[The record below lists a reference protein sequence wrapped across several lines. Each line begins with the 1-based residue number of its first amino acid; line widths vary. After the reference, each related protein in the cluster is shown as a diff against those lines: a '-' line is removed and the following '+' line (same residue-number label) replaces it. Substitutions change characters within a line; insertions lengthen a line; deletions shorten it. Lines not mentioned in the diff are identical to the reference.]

1 MRQNYKRLL
10 AALVLMSATQTS
22 SVVQAEGI
30 RLVGPSGEVQSS
42 PSYAEDIERALP
54 APPANTQPSRFFG
67 PTGENQTL
75 WSIASELRPS
85 RGVTVQQTLLAIYR
99 INPQAFENQNIHEL
113 IPGSRLRVPS
123 LEQVQSATTA
133 QAVAIMKAHE
143 AKLKQ
148 PKPTNRATPAQRV
161 TEQPKP
167 QIKVEPKPAAKPET
181 VAATEPKPTPK
192 TIPVIPAPPVTT
204 SPQGEKQ
211 VSALKDKLQGSQSE
225 LESLEA
231 KNHRL
236 RLMLSEVQ
244 SEVETLKSE
253 LNDEERIRSEV
264 EKLLAEER
272 QRLAEQQRM
281 QPSTMDKILSNGWL
295 VGLAALIPGALIA
308 LLVVM
313 LLGRRSKAKEEDAAA
328 QEQKNVDPLAAPIG
342 LAAADELDE
351 ELTLDDELFAD
362 EDINTQS
369 LQEEKSDLEEDVFA
383 NLDDEELDFNL
394 EGDDDP
400 FADIGD
406 DGDLDV
412 GLDEFESSN
421 NGIQVNGEEKA
432 LGLEEMERALDEV
445 APELEVLDDD
455 ESGFDLSDDANEKS
469 DSLSDDAFAE
479 LLAADEPSEELPSD
493 TVDQDMLDDLFAEL
507 GNDDF
512 DLDTDEPELKQPV
525 SDDDFS
531 VGEASDD
538 DIDKLLAQYE
548 QPASESEVR
557 EADAN
562 EGPVLDENST
572 ELLDELIDFDEDD
585 TDEFDPLNELEAI
598 SGFEGD
604 DSIEELDAD
613 STDLLDE
620 LIDDV
625 TSELDEETEAD
636 LDPFDDLIREDES
649 PEQNKS
655 EEEELLKSL
664 GFGESDADEKP
675 SPVVESE
682 QTHED
687 QDIESGLDIDALLS
701 ESQPDTQQA
710 VEDQPLTEPEATSE
724 PFSSDEFLGDLED
737 LSPENDPLMSEL
749 DDLFESDSE
758 ELLPTEQEKADFS
771 AELDAL
777 FDSEDDLPQQVEKT
791 QAEIEEASSLQ
802 QEATDTDSTQEPS
815 VESDAEVQPHV
826 EQEEDIPAFTPT
838 PNTIENEFGVPQEE
852 DWLLDEP
859 ELEPETESTND
870 SEEEFNFDEL
880 DLPEFSEEDALAS
893 MAGEPALETSES
905 VESEQVEAGLPTE
918 SEDEFNFDELDLPE
932 FSEEDALASMADE
945 PELETSES
953 VKPEQVE
960 ADLSAESEEE
970 FNFDELDL
978 PEFSEEDALVS
989 MAGEPA
995 LETSESVK
1003 PEQVEADLPTESE
1016 EEFNFDELDLPEFS
1030 EEDALASMAGGPA
1043 LETSESVEPEQVE
1056 ADLPTE
1062 SEDEFNFD
1070 ELDLPEF
1077 SEEDALASMTDEP
1090 ELETSESVEPEQV
1103 EADLPTES
1111 EDEFNFD
1118 ELDLPEFS
1126 EEDALASMADEPELE
1141 TSESVEPE
1149 QVEADLPAESE
1160 DEFNFDE
1167 LDLPEFS
1174 EEDALASMVDEP
1186 ELETSESIELEQVE
1200 ADLPTES
1207 EEEFNFDELDLPE
1220 FSEEDALASMEEE
1233 PELPSS
1239 ETADIEPISG
1249 EDEELSFDDQD
1260 LPEFNEEDVLASMNE
1275 GASGSPKVEA
1285 ETSRPAIQADNDH
1298 DALFEVFAQQNGF
1311 DTDPE
1316 VQPTATEGEPLSN
1329 LDDESSMAN
1338 LLAEDAN
1345 SEVFEGKLDSDT
1357 IASAGMDFETM
1368 LDVGD
1373 DWDGF
1378 KPAADNVSST
1388 EEVPEDQRD
1397 VWNSSDALSQ
1407 PEIAQE
1413 NWAEQSDLDDFD
1425 PKKNQFMTIDELMA
1439 QVDREGGEFEEED
1452 LKLDVGLNEFPDVI
1466 GEIGD
1471 IDVDSNAEAAGK
1483 LDLAKI
1489 YLEMNDSQGAIKL
1502 LEEAIVYGEDDIR
1515 REAKSLIDAIN
1526 GR

>member
-123 LEQVQSATTA
+123 LEQVQSATTE

-148 PKPTNRATPAQRV
+148 PKPTNRAAPAQRV

-167 QIKVEPKPAAKPET
+167 QIKVEPKPVDPKPET
-181 VAATEPKPTPK
+181 TVAAEPKPVQK
-192 TIPVIPAPPVTT
+192 TIPVIPAPPVNT

-225 LESLEA
+225 LESLEE

-244 SEVETLKSE
+244 SEVETLKNE

-281 QPSTMDKILSNGWL
+281 QPSTIDKILSNGWL
-295 VGLAALIPGALIA
+295 VGLAALIPGALLA

-313 LLGRRSKAKEEDAAA
+313 LLGRRSKNKEEEPAA
-328 QEQKNVDPLAAPIG
+328 QSPQETDPLAAPIG
-342 LAAADELDE
+342 LAATDELDE

-362 EDINTQS
+362 EDINTQAT
-369 LQEEKSDLEEDVFA
+369 QEEKPDLEEDVFA

-400 FADIGD
+400 FAGIGD

-455 ESGFDLSDDANEKS
+455 EAGFDLSDDTNEKA

-531 VGEASDD
+531 AGEASDD

-548 QPASESEVR
+548 LPVTESTEVEGDASEDV
-557 EADAN
+557 
-562 EGPVLDENST
+562 VLDENST
-572 ELLDELIDFDEDD
+572 DLLDELIDFDEDETD
-585 TDEFDPLNELEAI
+585 DEFDPLNELEAL

-625 TSELDEETEAD
+625 TSELDEETGTETE

-649 PEQNKS
+649 PAQTKS
-655 EEEELLKSL
+655 EEEELLASL
-664 GFGESDADEKP
+664 GFGEPDGDEKP
-675 SPVVESE
+675 SSIAESE
-682 QTHED
+682 PAHEEPE
-687 QDIESGLDIDALLS
+687 IESGLDIDALLS
-701 ESQPDTQQA
+701 DSQPDPQQTA
-710 VEDQPLTEPEATSE
+710 PEQPLTEPETDSE

-758 ELLPTEQEKADFS
+758 ELQPTEQENADFS

-777 FDSEDDLPQQVEKT
+777 FDTEDDLAQQQVEEP
-791 QAEIEEASSLQ
+791 QAEIEESSPQ
-802 QEATDTDSTQEPS
+802 
-815 VESDAEVQPHV
+815 
-826 EQEEDIPAFTPT
+826 QEEDANSKSTQDASVEPDAKVPPQVETEEDAPAFTPT
-838 PNTIENEFGVPQEE
+838 PNTVENEFGVPQEE

-859 ELEPETESTND
+859 ELESDTQQNSGNKSEPESSELASETDSATNA
-870 SEEEFNFDEL
+870 EEEFNFDELELPEFSEEDVLASMADEPAFDDPESIEPERSEVESATEAEEELNFDEL

-893 MAGEPALETSES
+893 MAGEPAFDYPESIEPERSEA
-905 VESEQVEAGLPTE
+905 ESATEAE
-918 SEDEFNFDELDLPE
+918 EEFDFDELE
-932 FSEEDALASMADE
+932 
-945 PELETSES
+945 
-953 VKPEQVE
+953 
-960 ADLSAESEEE
+960 
-970 FNFDELDL
+970 
-978 PEFSEEDALVS
+978 
-989 MAGEPA
+989 
-995 LETSESVK
+995 
-1003 PEQVEADLPTESE
+1003 
-1016 EEFNFDELDLPEFS
+1016 LPEFS
-1030 EEDALASMAGGPA
+1030 EEDALASMAG
-1043 LETSESVEPEQVE
+1043 EPT
-1056 ADLPTE
+1056 L
-1062 SEDEFNFD
+1062 
-1070 ELDLPEF
+1070 
-1077 SEEDALASMTDEP
+1077 DEP
-1090 ELETSESVEPEQV
+1090 ESIEPER
-1103 EADLPTES
+1103 S
-1111 EDEFNFD
+1111 E
-1118 ELDLPEFS
+1118 
-1126 EEDALASMADEPELE
+1126 
-1141 TSESVEPE
+1141 
-1149 QVEADLPAESE
+1149 AES
-1160 DEFNFDE
+1160 
-1167 LDLPEFS
+1167 
-1174 EEDALASMVDEP
+1174 A
-1186 ELETSESIELEQVE
+1186 TE
-1200 ADLPTES
+1200 A
-1207 EEEFNFDELDLPE
+1207 EEEFDFDELDLPE

-1275 GASGSPKVEA
+1275 SAPETPNVEA
-1285 ETSRPAIQADNDH
+1285 ETSRPTLQADNDH

-1311 DTDPE
+1311 DTEPE
-1316 VQPTATEGEPLSN
+1316 VQPTATEGEPLSD

-1338 LLAEDAN
+1338 LLAEDAS
-1345 SEVFEGKLDSDT
+1345 SEVFEGQLDSDT

-1378 KPAADNVSST
+1378 KPAADSVSST
-1388 EEVPEDQRD
+1388 EDVPEDQRD

-1439 QVDREGGEFEEED
+1439 QVDKEGGEFEEED

-1471 IDVDSNAEAAGK
+1471 VDVDSNAEAAGK

>member
-30 RLVGPSGEVQSS
+30 RLVGPSGEVQAS
-42 PSYAEDIERALP
+42 PSYAEEIERALP
-54 APPANTQPSRFFG
+54 APPENDQPSRFFG
-67 PTGENQTL
+67 PTGQNETL

-85 RGVTVQQTLLAIYR
+85 RNVSVQQTLLAIYR

-225 LESLEA
+225 LDSLEE

-328 QEQKNVDPLAAPIG
+328 QEQQNVDPLAAPIG

-455 ESGFDLSDDANEKS
+455 ESGFDLSDDTNEKS

-664 GFGESDADEKP
+664 GFGEPDADEKP
-675 SPVVESE
+675 SSVVESE

-710 VEDQPLTEPEATSE
+710 AKEQPLTEPEAASE

-791 QAEIEEASSLQ
+791 QTEIEEASSLQ

-815 VESDAEVQPHV
+815 VESGAEVQPHV
-826 EQEEDIPAFTPT
+826 EQEEDIPGFTPT

-905 VESEQVEAGLPTE
+905 VEPEQIEADLPAE
-918 SEDEFNFDELDLPE
+918 SEEEFNFDELDLPE
-932 FSEEDALASMADE
+932 FSEEDALASMAGEPALETSESVKPDQVEADLPTESEKEFNFDE
-945 PELETSES
+945 LDLPEFSEEDALASMAGEPTLETSES

-978 PEFSEEDALVS
+978 PEFSEDDALAS

-995 LETSESVK
+995 LETSESVE

-1030 EEDALASMAGGPA
+1030 EEDALASMAGEPA

-1056 ADLPTE
+1056 ADLP
-1062 SEDEFNFD
+1062 
-1070 ELDLPEF
+1070 
-1077 SEEDALASMTDEP
+1077 A
-1090 ELETSESVEPEQV
+1090 
-1103 EADLPTES
+1103 
-1111 EDEFNFD
+1111 
-1118 ELDLPEFS
+1118 
-1126 EEDALASMADEPELE
+1126 
-1141 TSESVEPE
+1141 
-1149 QVEADLPAESE
+1149 
-1160 DEFNFDE
+1160 
-1167 LDLPEFS
+1167 
-1174 EEDALASMVDEP
+1174 
-1186 ELETSESIELEQVE
+1186 
-1200 ADLPTES
+1200 ES

-1275 GASGSPKVEA
+1275 GAPESPKVEA

-1471 IDVDSNAEAAGK
+1471 IDVDNNAEAAGK

>member
-167 QIKVEPKPAAKPET
+167 QIKVEPKPATKPET

-225 LESLEA
+225 LDSLEE

-313 LLGRRSKAKEEDAAA
+313 LLGRRSKAKEEHAAA
-328 QEQKNVDPLAAPIG
+328 QEQQNVDPLAAPIG
-342 LAAADELDE
+342 LEAADELDE

-455 ESGFDLSDDANEKS
+455 ESGFDLSDDVNEKS

-649 PEQNKS
+649 PELNKS

-664 GFGESDADEKP
+664 GFGEPDADEKP
-675 SPVVESE
+675 SSVVESE

-710 VEDQPLTEPEATSE
+710 AKEQPLTEPEAASE

-791 QAEIEEASSLQ
+791 QTEIEEASSLQ

-815 VESDAEVQPHV
+815 VESGAEVQPHV

-905 VESEQVEAGLPTE
+905 VEPEQIEADLPAESEEEFNFDELDLPEFSEEDALASMAGEPALETSESVEPEQVEADLPAE

-932 FSEEDALASMADE
+932 FSEEDALA
-945 PELETSES
+945 
-953 VKPEQVE
+953 
-960 ADLSAESEEE
+960 
-970 FNFDELDL
+970 
-978 PEFSEEDALVS
+978 S

-1030 EEDALASMAGGPA
+1030 EEDALASMAGEPA

-1056 ADLPTE
+1056 ADLP
-1062 SEDEFNFD
+1062 
-1070 ELDLPEF
+1070 
-1077 SEEDALASMTDEP
+1077 A
-1090 ELETSESVEPEQV
+1090 
-1103 EADLPTES
+1103 
-1111 EDEFNFD
+1111 
-1118 ELDLPEFS
+1118 
-1126 EEDALASMADEPELE
+1126 
-1141 TSESVEPE
+1141 
-1149 QVEADLPAESE
+1149 
-1160 DEFNFDE
+1160 
-1167 LDLPEFS
+1167 
-1174 EEDALASMVDEP
+1174 
-1186 ELETSESIELEQVE
+1186 
-1200 ADLPTES
+1200 ES

-1275 GASGSPKVEA
+1275 GAPESPKVEA

-1471 IDVDSNAEAAGK
+1471 IDVDNNAEAAGK

>member
-167 QIKVEPKPAAKPET
+167 QIKVEPKPATKPET
-181 VAATEPKPTPK
+181 VAAKEPKPTPK

-225 LESLEA
+225 LESLEE

-313 LLGRRSKAKEEDAAA
+313 LLGRRSKAKEEEAAA
-328 QEQKNVDPLAAPIG
+328 QEQQNVDPLAAPIG
-342 LAAADELDE
+342 LAVADELDE

-932 FSEEDALASMADE
+932 FSEEDALASMAGEPALETSESVESEQFEAGLPTESEDEFNFDELDLPEFSEEDALASMADE

-978 PEFSEEDALVS
+978 PEFSEEDAL
-989 MAGEPA
+989 
-995 LETSESVK
+995 
-1003 PEQVEADLPTESE
+1003 
-1016 EEFNFDELDLPEFS
+1016 
-1030 EEDALASMAGGPA
+1030 
-1043 LETSESVEPEQVE
+1043 
-1056 ADLPTE
+1056 
-1062 SEDEFNFD
+1062 
-1070 ELDLPEF
+1070 
-1077 SEEDALASMTDEP
+1077 ASMT
-1090 ELETSESVEPEQV
+1090 
-1103 EADLPTES
+1103 
-1111 EDEFNFD
+1111 
-1118 ELDLPEFS
+1118 
-1126 EEDALASMADEPELE
+1126 DEPELE

-1275 GASGSPKVEA
+1275 GASESPKVEA

-1471 IDVDSNAEAAGK
+1471 IDVDNNAEAAGK

>member
-181 VAATEPKPTPK
+181 VAATELKPTPK

-225 LESLEA
+225 LDSLEE

-313 LLGRRSKAKEEDAAA
+313 LLGRRSKAKEEDVAA
-328 QEQKNVDPLAAPIG
+328 QEQQNVDPLAAPIG

-369 LQEEKSDLEEDVFA
+369 LQEEKSDLKEDVFA

-664 GFGESDADEKP
+664 GFGEPDADEKP
-675 SPVVESE
+675 SPVVGSE

-710 VEDQPLTEPEATSE
+710 VEDQPLTEPEAASE

-791 QAEIEEASSLQ
+791 QTEIEEASSLQ
-802 QEATDTDSTQEPS
+802 QEATDTDSTQEPY

-870 SEEEFNFDEL
+870 SEDEL
-880 DLPEFSEEDALAS
+880 
-893 MAGEPALETSES
+893 
-905 VESEQVEAGLPTE
+905 
-918 SEDEFNFDELDLPE
+918 
-932 FSEEDALASMADE
+932 
-945 PELETSES
+945 
-953 VKPEQVE
+953 
-960 ADLSAESEEE
+960 
-970 FNFDELDL
+970 
-978 PEFSEEDALVS
+978 
-989 MAGEPA
+989 
-995 LETSESVK
+995 
-1003 PEQVEADLPTESE
+1003 
-1016 EEFNFDELDLPEFS
+1016 
-1030 EEDALASMAGGPA
+1030 
-1043 LETSESVEPEQVE
+1043 
-1056 ADLPTE
+1056 
-1062 SEDEFNFD
+1062 
-1070 ELDLPEF
+1070 
-1077 SEEDALASMTDEP
+1077 
-1090 ELETSESVEPEQV
+1090 
-1103 EADLPTES
+1103 
-1111 EDEFNFD
+1111 NFD

-1167 LDLPEFS
+1167 LNLPEFS
-1174 EEDALASMVDEP
+1174 EEDALASMAGEP
-1186 ELETSESIELEQVE
+1186 TLETSESVKPEQVEADLSAESEEEFNFDELDLPEFSEDDALASMAGEPALETSESVEPEQVEADLSAESEEEFNFDELDLPEFSEDDALASMAGEPALETSESVEPEQVEADLSAESEEEFNFDELDLPEFSEDDALASMAGEPALETSESVEPEQVE
-1200 ADLPTES
+1200 ADLPAES

-1275 GASGSPKVEA
+1275 GAPESPKVEA

-1311 DTDPE
+1311 DTDPK

>member
-1 MRQNYKRLL
+1 MRPNYKRLL

-123 LEQVQSATTA
+123 LEQVQSATTE

-167 QIKVEPKPAAKPET
+167 QIKVEPKPVAPKPET
-181 VAATEPKPTPK
+181 TVAAEPKPVQK
-192 TIPVIPAPPVTT
+192 TIPVIPAPPVNT

-225 LESLEA
+225 LESLEE

-244 SEVETLKSE
+244 SEVETLKNE

-281 QPSTMDKILSNGWL
+281 QPSTIDKILSNGWL
-295 VGLAALIPGALIA
+295 VGLAALIPGALLA

-313 LLGRRSKAKEEDAAA
+313 LLGRRSKNKEEEPAA
-328 QEQKNVDPLAAPIG
+328 QSPQETDPLAAPIG
-342 LAAADELDE
+342 LAATDELDE

-362 EDINTQS
+362 EDINTQAT
-369 LQEEKSDLEEDVFA
+369 QEEKPDLEEDVFA

-400 FADIGD
+400 FAGIGD

-455 ESGFDLSDDANEKS
+455 EAGFDLSDDTNEKA

-531 VGEASDD
+531 AGEASDD

-548 QPASESEVR
+548 QPVTESTEVEGDASEDV
-557 EADAN
+557 
-562 EGPVLDENST
+562 VLDENST
-572 ELLDELIDFDEDD
+572 NLLDELIDFDEDETD
-585 TDEFDPLNELEAI
+585 DEFDPLNELEAL

-625 TSELDEETEAD
+625 TSELDEETGTETE

-649 PEQNKS
+649 PAQNKS
-655 EEEELLKSL
+655 QEEELLASL
-664 GFGESDADEKP
+664 GFGEPDGDEKP
-675 SPVVESE
+675 SSIAESE
-682 QTHED
+682 PAHEEPE
-687 QDIESGLDIDALLS
+687 IESGLDIDALLS
-701 ESQPDTQQA
+701 DSQPDPQQTA
-710 VEDQPLTEPEATSE
+710 PEQPLTEPETASE

-758 ELLPTEQEKADFS
+758 ELQPTEQEKADFS

-777 FDSEDDLPQQVEKT
+777 FDTEDDLTQQQVEEP
-791 QAEIEEASSLQ
+791 QAEIEESSPQ
-802 QEATDTDSTQEPS
+802 
-815 VESDAEVQPHV
+815 
-826 EQEEDIPAFTPT
+826 QEEDANSKSTQDASIEPDAKVPPQVDTEEDAPAFTPT
-838 PNTIENEFGVPQEE
+838 PNTVENEFGVPQEE

-859 ELEPETESTND
+859 ELESETQPEQEQNSGNKSEPESSELASETD
-870 SEEEFNFDEL
+870 SATDAEEEFD
-880 DLPEFSEEDALAS
+880 
-893 MAGEPALETSES
+893 
-905 VESEQVEAGLPTE
+905 
-918 SEDEFNFDELDLPE
+918 FDELDLPE

-945 PELETSES
+945 P
-953 VKPEQVE
+953 
-960 ADLSAESEEE
+960 A
-970 FNFDELDL
+970 FDE
-978 PEFSEEDALVS
+978 PEPVEPERSE
-989 MAGEPA
+989 
-995 LETSESVK
+995 
-1003 PEQVEADLPTESE
+1003 TESATE
-1016 EEFNFDELDLPEFS
+1016 A
-1030 EEDALASMAGGPA
+1030 EEDALASMVDEPA
-1043 LETSESVEPEQVE
+1043 FDDPESVEPERSEVE
-1056 ADLPTE
+1056 SATE
-1062 SEDEFNFD
+1062 AEEELNFD
-1070 ELDLPEF
+1070 ELE
-1077 SEEDALASMTDEP
+1077 
-1090 ELETSESVEPEQV
+1090 
-1103 EADLPTES
+1103 
-1111 EDEFNFD
+1111 
-1118 ELDLPEFS
+1118 LPEFS
-1126 EEDALASMADEPELE
+1126 EEDALASMADEPAFDDP
-1141 TSESVEPE
+1141 ESIEPE
-1149 QVEADLPAESE
+1149 RSEAESATE
-1160 DEFNFDE
+1160 AEEEFDFDE
-1167 LDLPEFS
+1167 LELPEFS
-1174 EEDALASMVDEP
+1174 EEDALASMAGEPTLDDPESIEPERSEAESATEAEEEFDFDEVELPEFSEEDALASMAGEPTLDEP
-1186 ELETSESIELEQVE
+1186 ESIEPERSE
-1200 ADLPTES
+1200 AESATEA
-1207 EEEFNFDELDLPE
+1207 EEEFDFDELELPE

-1275 GASGSPKVEA
+1275 SAPETPNVET
-1285 ETSRPAIQADNDH
+1285 ETSRPTLQADNDH

-1311 DTDPE
+1311 DTEPE
-1316 VQPTATEGEPLSN
+1316 VQPTATEGEPLSD

-1338 LLAEDAN
+1338 LLAEDAS
-1345 SEVFEGKLDSDT
+1345 SEVFEGQLDSDT

-1378 KPAADNVSST
+1378 KPAADSVSSA
-1388 EEVPEDQRD
+1388 EDVPEDQRD

-1439 QVDREGGEFEEED
+1439 QVDKEGGEFEEED

-1471 IDVDSNAEAAGK
+1471 VDVDSNAEAAGK